1 VIQRPYTVVLIV
13 PTGVGATIGG
23 YAGDALP
30 VAKAIAQVSDRLITH
45 PNVLNGAQLYWNLP
59 NALYVEGY
67 ALDKF
72 ASGCWGL
79 RPVHQNRVGLI
90 LDRGIEPDLRLRHLQ
105 VADAARATLG
115 LNLTDYVVTDAPLN
129 VELRTSESGASW
141 GTIGNPGSLL
151 RSAEVLIGQAKA
163 DAIAVVARFPDDLGS
178 EALQAYRHG
187 QGVDPLAGAEA
198 VISHLIVR
206 TFQVPCAH
214 APALMPLPLDP
225 DLSPRSAAE
234 ELGYTFLPCVLVG
247 LSRAPQ
253 FVESQKA
260 NVVGAGL
267 GSNAADNAVIQHLL
281 NPPLQ
286 KSNSRFPIPNSQFP
300 IPNSQFP
307 AQTQNVTSLP
317 GDIWASEVDAVVVP
331 ATACGGSALLSL
343 SSQSRT
349 QIIAVEENKTSM
361 QVPPEHLGIK
371 SIRVN
376 SYLEALGVL
385 VAHRAGIS
393 ADALS
398 PSLSSLHC
406 LSVRGKSASRS
417 T

>member
-1 VIQRPYTVVLIV
+1 MTQRPFTVVLIV
-13 PTGVGATIGG
+13 PTGVGASIGG

-30 VAKAIAQVSDRLITH
+30 VAKAIAQISDRLITH

-59 NALYVEGY
+59 NAFYVEGY
-67 ALDKF
+67 GLDKF
-72 ASGCWGL
+72 AAGCWGL

-90 LDRGIEPDLRLRHLQ
+90 LDRSIEPELRLRHLQ
-105 VADAARATLG
+105 AADATRATLG

-129 VELRTSESGASW
+129 VELRTAASGASW

-151 RSAEVLIGQAKA
+151 RAADVLIHQARA
-163 DAIAVVARFPDDLGS
+163 DAIAVVARFPDDTGS

-234 ELGYTFLPCVLVG
+234 EIGYTFLPCVLVG

-253 FVESQKA
+253 FVAPS
-260 NVVGAGL
+260 VGRSSGNI
-267 GSNAADNAVIQHLL
+267 ST
-281 NPPLQ
+281 P
-286 KSNSRFPIPNSQFP
+286 SSYS
-300 IPNSQFP
+300 P
-307 AQTQNVTSLP
+307 AQTQNFTFP
-317 GDIWASEVDAVVVP
+317 GDIWAKDVDAVVVP
-331 ATACGGSALLSL
+331 ATACGGSALLSF
-343 SSQSRT
+343 SQSRAL
-349 QIIAVEENKTSM
+349 IIAVEENQTSM
-361 QVPPEHLGIK
+361 QVPPESLGIEA
-371 SIRVN
+371 IGVH

-385 VAHRAGIS
+385 VAHRTGIS

-406 LSVRGKSASRS
+406 LSVRGKTAS
-417 T
+417 